1 MNSLLAKLHQPY
13 PFDPQL
19 RPSLATAGLVSGGVF
34 VLLGF
39 LQPFGLDELSTAGAW
54 RAAAIYAAVCFGT
67 MLANALVVGRW
78 LWQKYEDGWRAYHGI
93 GWILYNILSTGLAN
107 WAAGVAL
114 GHYGASSSGLAAM
127 MLATFS
133 VALLPVSLVVLV
145 KQNRL
150 LHQHLRAA
158 GALREGLAH
167 YHQAHEPPAQ
177 VPETGPTVTLRA
189 DDRPEGLTIA
199 LADFG
204 FAKADD
210 NYVEIHFLAGG
221 LWRREV
227 LRTTLKNVETAL
239 APWPEV
245 FRCHRSYLVNLRHV
259 ASIEGNSQGY
269 RLGLGGHQVPVA
281 RNLAKALKERM
292 EGG

>member
-1 MNSLLAKLHQPY
+1 LQQPY
-13 PFDPQL
+13 PFEPVL
-19 RPSLATAGLVSGGVF
+19 RGHLITAGSISLGVF
-34 VLLGF
+34 LLLGL
-39 LQPFGLDELSTAGAW
+39 LQPFDLNELPYPKVWAT
-54 RAAAIYAAVCFGT
+54 AAAYAGVCFVTILLNGLTVGT
-67 MLANALVVGRW
+67 WLHRQMEERW
-78 LWQKYEDGWRAYHGI
+78 KVYHGI
-93 GWILYNILSTGLAN
+93 GWISYNIVAVGLVN
-107 WAAGVAL
+107 LAL
-114 GHYGASSSGLAAM
+114 GTWLHNFELSWQLMAFYL
-127 MLATFS
+127 LATFG
-133 VALLPVSLVVLV
+133 VALLPVTLVVLLR
-145 KQNRL
+145 QNRL

-177 VPETGPTVTLRA
+177 VPETSPTVTLRA

-210 NYVEIHFLAGG
+210 NYVEVHFLAGG
-221 LWRREV
+221 QWRREV

-269 RLGLGGHQVPVA
+269 RLGLPGHQVPVA

-292 EGG
+292 GN